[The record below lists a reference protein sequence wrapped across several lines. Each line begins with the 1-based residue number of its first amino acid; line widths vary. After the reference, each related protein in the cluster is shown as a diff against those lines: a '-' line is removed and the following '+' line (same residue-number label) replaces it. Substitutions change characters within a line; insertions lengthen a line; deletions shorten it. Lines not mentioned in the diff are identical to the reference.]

1 MRGKEKRMESKVS
14 DRIKMRRREL
24 GLSYQ
29 ELADSTGIS
38 KSTLQRYETGSIKN
52 IPLDK
57 LDSLAKGLQTDALF
71 ILGKTEPNNA
81 EFINNGIYRIPVFDS
96 VSAGFGAY
104 ADSRA
109 VCYIPT
115 YIEHPGEKDDFLWI
129 NVRGDSMAPTI
140 EDGDRI
146 LVKRRDSVDNG
157 SVAVVMVGDEAFV
170 KKIRFGRGWVE
181 LHSVNP
187 YYPVRRFEGA
197 EADDVRVVG
206 AVIEVS
212 KRL

>member
-1 MRGKEKRMESKVS
+1 MTAAE
-14 DRIKMRRREL
+14 RIAKRRREL

-29 ELADSTGIS
+29 ELADRTGLS
-38 KSTLQRYETGSIKN
+38 KSTLQRYETGSIGS

-57 LDSLAKGLQTDALF
+57 LDILAQGLETSALF
-71 ILGKTEPNNA
+71 ILGKEESSNA
-81 EFINNGIYRIPVFDS
+81 EIMRTRIYDVPVFDS

-104 ADSRA
+104 ADSHIVRHF
-109 VCYIPT
+109 PT
-115 YIEHPGEKDDFLWI
+115 YIEHGGDDGDYLWI
-129 NVRGDSMAPTI
+129 NVRGDSMSPRI
-140 EDGDRI
+140 DDGDRI

-181 LHSVNP
+181 LHSINP
-187 YYPVRRFEGA
+187 YYPVRRFEGV

>member
-1 MRGKEKRMESKVS
+1 METDLTAKR
-14 DRIKMRRREL
+14 IQQRRKEL

-57 LDSLAKGLQTDALF
+57 LDVLAEGLQTTALF
-71 ILGKTEPNNA
+71 ILGKTEQNNA
-81 EFINNGIYRIPVFDS
+81 EFIDTGICRVPVFDS

-115 YIEHPGEKDDFLWI
+115 YLDHPGDKDEFLWI

-146 LVKRRDSVDNG
+146 LVRRRDSVDSG
-157 SVAVVMVGDEAFV
+157 SVAVVMIGDEAFV
-170 KKIRFGRGWVE
+170 KKIKYGRNWVE
-181 LHSVNP
+181 LHSINP
-187 YYPVRRFEGA
+187 YYPVRRFEN
-197 EADDVRVVG
+197 ESADDVRVVG
-206 AVIEVS
+206 AVVEVS
-212 KRL
+212 KKL